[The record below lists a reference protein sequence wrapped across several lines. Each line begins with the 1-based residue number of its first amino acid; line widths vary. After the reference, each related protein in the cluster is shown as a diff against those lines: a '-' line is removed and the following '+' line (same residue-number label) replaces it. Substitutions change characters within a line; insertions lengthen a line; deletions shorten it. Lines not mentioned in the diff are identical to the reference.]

1 MGRTLKFNPT
11 SLRPL
16 SQKQQS
22 KKARPRVWL
31 ANKLKGEL
39 VTTSDPAGR
48 PTIHER
54 FEKMGLTSLHLI
66 PVGRLDFNTEGLMI
80 YTNCGVLAR
89 NLELPSSR
97 VEREYVVRVRGN
109 VQESWLKSLRRGIRV
124 GKTKYRPMEATV
136 LKRLDKGA
144 WLSITI
150 TEGKNREIRRIM
162 DHMRLYVRKLI
173 RVRYGP
179 YELGELPPGAVF
191 ECEARDF

>member
-1 MGRTLKFNPT
+1 
-11 SLRPL
+11 
-16 SQKQQS
+16 
-22 KKARPRVWL
+22 
-31 ANKLKGEL
+31 
-39 VTTSDPAGR
+39 
-48 PTIHER
+48 
-54 FEKMGLTSLHLI
+54 
-66 PVGRLDFNTEGLMI
+66 MI

-162 DHMRLYVRKLI
+162 DHMRLYVRKFI